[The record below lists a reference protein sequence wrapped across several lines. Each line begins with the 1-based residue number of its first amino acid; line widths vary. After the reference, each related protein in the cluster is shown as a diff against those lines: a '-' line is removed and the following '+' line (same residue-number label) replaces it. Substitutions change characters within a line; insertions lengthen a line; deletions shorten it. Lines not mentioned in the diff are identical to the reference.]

1 MTGYAEEQLSELL
14 DNRSG
19 RDIITK
25 PFSSEA
31 LATRVAEL
39 LRVPTAASPRLR

>member
-25 PFSSEA
+25 PFSSEG
-31 LATRVAEL
+31 LSTRVAEL
-39 LRVPTAASPRLR
+39 LHAPAAAPPRLR